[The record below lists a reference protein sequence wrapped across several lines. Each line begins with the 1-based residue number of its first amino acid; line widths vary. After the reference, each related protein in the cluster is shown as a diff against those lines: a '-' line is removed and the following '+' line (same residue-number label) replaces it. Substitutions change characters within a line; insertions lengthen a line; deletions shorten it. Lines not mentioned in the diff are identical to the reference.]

1 MNRDNIT
8 FPARHAPLREDIHAL
23 GELLGEVLREQG
35 GEELLSLVDQDRLT
49 AIRWRDGLAGAA
61 DALAVRV
68 RGRPPRLARELE
80 RAFSAYFQLVN
91 LAEKVHRIRRRREYF
106 QQDGDRPQPG
116 GVEDAVS
123 ELKAAG
129 LSLEQVLALLG
140 QLSIEPV
147 LLAHPMESTRR
158 TTLRRQQRLAHLL
171 LERSNV
177 TLAPHERRTL
187 LDRIRTEVSTDWQT
201 EEHPRERLTVADE
214 REHAIFYLAEILYRI
229 IPAFYQEIAAALGKL
244 YGASPETLELP
255 VIVRFGTWVGG
266 DMESS
271 SDVHAKSIRE
281 TLARSQQTI
290 LNNYHAD
297 CQQLAQL
304 LSQSERRV
312 GVSTAVTNRIEEY
325 RTLVPGAPG
334 IAPARHDRMPYRVL
348 LGQIAERLHATHD
361 GRPSGYQQ
369 PAQFRADID
378 LIAQSLLANRGAH
391 AGYFAVRRL
400 LARIDT
406 FGFHLATLDLRASAS
421 VQHAVLA
428 QGLDDP
434 QWCTRTPLER
444 HARLVEILERDIG
457 PAGSFD
463 ALGKRTLAVFDAI
476 LQSRHRYGADAIG
489 LYIVSGAAAADDV
502 LAPLVL
508 ARWAD
513 AYNKSSGEVALDVAP
528 EFDSVDTLERCG
540 GIMRELL
547 QDGVYKR
554 HLEARGR
561 LQTILIGY
569 SGSSQE
575 SGMVASRFAAYR
587 AQRHLTEALSQD
599 HKEHV
604 LFYSRGGSVP
614 RGGGRI
620 DSVLRAAPAE
630 SVSGV
635 LRFTEQGESIAQ
647 NYGLRPNA
655 MRSLERALST
665 LALATLAVKRGVAVR
680 EGAAMA
686 ECVGLVAGHS
696 AQAWRS
702 LVYETPQFA
711 DFFRAVTPIDVVE
724 RMQIGSS
731 QPYRLDQRGIEAVR
745 PAAWVFA
752 WAQSRHMIPGWYAAG
767 AGLAFAK
774 SERGIELL
782 RRCYQGWP
790 FFRLLIDDIEAM
802 LSRADMAVA
811 AQYERLAAP
820 DLRPYGVQLREEY
833 DRTAALVL
841 EIKQCA
847 SLLDSDQTLQRSIAL
862 RNPYVDPMHFMQV
875 DLLERWRASGR
886 QNRELFEALQASV
899 SGIARGLQTTG

>member
-1 MNRDNIT
+1 MSREDIK
-8 FPARHAPLREDIHAL
+8 FPAKHAPLREDIHAL
-23 GELLGEVLREQG
+23 GQLMGEVLREQG
-35 GEELLSLVDQDRLT
+35 GEELLSLVDQDRLM
-49 AIRWRDGLAGAA
+49 AMRWREGGTGAGE
-61 DALAVRV
+61 ALAVRV
-68 RGRPPRLARELE
+68 RGRPPRLARELA

-91 LAEKVHRIRRRREYF
+91 VAEKVHRIRRRREYF
-106 QQDGDRPQPG
+106 QQEGDRPQPG
-116 GVEDAVS
+116 GVEDALS
-123 ELKAAG
+123 ELKAAD
-129 LSLEQVLALLG
+129 LSLKQVLALLA

-158 TTLRRQQRLAHLL
+158 TMLRRQQRMAALL
-171 LERSNV
+171 LERGNA
-177 TLAPHERRTL
+177 TLAPYEQRTL
-187 LDRIRTEVSTDWQT
+187 LERIRTEVTIDWQT
-201 EEHPRERLTVADE
+201 EEHPRERLTIADE

-229 IPAFYQEIAAALGKL
+229 VPAFYQEIAAALGKL
-244 YGASPETLELP
+244 YGASPETLEFP
-255 VIVRFGTWVGG
+255 TIVRFGSWVGG
-266 DMESS
+266 DMVYS

-281 TLARSQQTI
+281 TLARAQQTI
-290 LNNYHAD
+290 LNNYYND
-297 CQQLAQL
+297 CQQLGQL

-312 GVSTAVTNRIEEY
+312 GVSTAVVHRIEEY

-361 GRPSGYQQ
+361 GRASGYQQ
-369 PAQFRADID
+369 PAQLRADID

-400 LARIDT
+400 LSRIDT
-406 FGFHLATLDLRASAS
+406 FGFHLATLDLRARAS
-421 VQHAVLA
+421 VHHTVLA

-434 QWCTRTPLER
+434 QWCQRSPLER

-457 PAGSFD
+457 PAGTFD

-476 LQSRHRYGADAIG
+476 LQSRHRYGADCIG
-489 LYIVSGAAAADDV
+489 LYIVAGAAAADDV

-508 ARWAD
+508 ARWAE

-528 EFDSVDTLERCG
+528 EFDSVGTLERCG
-540 GIMRELL
+540 SIMREVLE
-547 QDGVYKR
+547 DGVYKR

-561 LQTILIGY
+561 LQTVLIGF
-569 SGSSQE
+569 SDSSQE

-587 AQRHLTEALSQD
+587 AQRHLTEALRQA

-604 LFYSRGGSVP
+604 LFYSRGGSIP

-620 DSVLRAAPAE
+620 DTVLRASPAE

-635 LRFTEQGESIAQ
+635 LRFTEQGAGINQ
-647 NYGLRPNA
+647 NYGLKANA
-655 MRSLERALST
+655 MRSLERAFST
-665 LALATLAVKRGVAVR
+665 LALATLAVKRGIAVR
-680 EGAAMA
+680 ESAALA
-686 ECVGLVAGHS
+686 DCVGLVAGHS

-702 LVYETPQFA
+702 VVYETPQFA
-711 DFFRAVTPIDVVE
+711 EFFRAVTPIDVVE

-731 QPYRLDQRGIEAVR
+731 HLSNPDQRSIDDVR

-752 WAQSRHMIPGWYAAG
+752 WAQSRHMTPGWYG
-767 AGLAFAK
+767 AGSGLEFAK
-774 SERGIELL
+774 AERGLELL

-802 LSRADMAVA
+802 LAGADMNIA
-811 AQYERLAAP
+811 AHYERLAGP
-820 DLRPYGVQLREEY
+820 ELRPFGALLRQEY
-833 DRTAALVL
+833 ERTCSLVL
-841 EIKQCA
+841 EIKQCSA
-847 SLLDSDQTLQRSIAL
+847 LLDTDPTLQRSIAL
-862 RNPYVDPMHFMQV
+862 RNPYVDPMNFMQV